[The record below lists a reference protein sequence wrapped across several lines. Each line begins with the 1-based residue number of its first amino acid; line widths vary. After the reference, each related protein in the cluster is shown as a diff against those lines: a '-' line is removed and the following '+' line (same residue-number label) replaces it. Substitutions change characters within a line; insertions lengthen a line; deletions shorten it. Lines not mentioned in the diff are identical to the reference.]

1 MDKRMKCN
9 RAVAVACGLLMITCG
24 RASCTPKPVYGTWGL
39 DFAGEDRVTKP
50 GDDFFRFA
58 NGAWL
63 DRTQIPADKSAV
75 GSAWTMSDLAEAR
88 LHDMMEQ
95 FAAKATHQP
104 SDLEGKVGAFYS
116 HSWTKRV
123 SSNWVQNPS
132 RPRSIK
138 CLSVECPKRA
148 SHEIVSAGWNWNQN

>member
-1 MDKRMKCN
+1 
-9 RAVAVACGLLMITCG
+9 
-24 RASCTPKPVYGTWGL
+24 
-39 DFAGEDRVTKP
+39 
-50 GDDFFRFA
+50 
-58 NGAWL
+58 
-63 DRTQIPADKSAV
+63 
-75 GSAWTMSDLAEAR
+75 MSDLAEAR

-148 SHEIVSAGWNWNQN
+148 SHETVSAGWNWNQN

>member
-58 NGAWL
+58 NGARL
-63 DRTQIPADKSAV
+63 DRTQIPPINPPLV
-75 GSAWTMSDLAEAR
+75 R
-88 LHDMMEQ
+88 LG
-95 FAAKATHQP
+95 
-104 SDLEGKVGAFYS
+104 LC
-116 HSWTKRV
+116 R
-123 SSNWVQNPS
+123 
-132 RPRSIK
+132 I
-138 CLSVECPKRA
+138 LPKRG
-148 SHEIVSAGWNWNQN
+148 STT